1 VTVADFQP
9 VQAQDKL
16 AFLLSLVPYLMDHDR
31 VSVADAAAHFSVPPE
46 QIRQAVRLIAVSGVP
61 GETTQYQHDDL
72 FDIDWDAFEQDD
84 EIAITH
90 LVAIDESP
98 RFSAREAAALIAG
111 LQYLSGLPEQA
122 DRDVVGALMA
132 KLALGASAAPSEV
145 AVGSG
150 DADTALA
157 TVRESVSTGRS
168 LSFDYLN
175 ARGERERRIVDPL
188 RVESLDADWYVR
200 AWDHGRTA
208 VRTFRLDRMSDLA
221 VTDEPSS
228 AEARDVVLPETLF
241 QASPDDLSVELE
253 VTAAALPLIDDWI
266 GSSEKRSVGTDVVRV
281 TVRLAHYGTL
291 KRLVAGLAGLVTVV
305 DPAEARAA
313 VASWA
318 SSALGNYLD
327 DGGSHSDTPHSAG

>member
-1 VTVADFQP
+1 M
-9 VQAQDKL
+9 QAQDKL

-31 VSVADAAAHFSVPPE
+31 VSVADAATHFGVPAE

-132 KLALGASAAPSEV
+132 KLAMGASATPSEV
-145 AVGSG
+145 AVASG
-150 DADTALA
+150 DLDAAVEVIRRSVTTA
-157 TVRESVSTGRS
+157 RS

-175 ARGERERRIVDPL
+175 ARGERERRTVDPL

-200 AWDHGRTA
+200 AWDHSRSA
-208 VRTFRLDRMSDLA
+208 VRTFRLDRMSGLA
-221 VTDEPSS
+221 LTDEPAS

-253 VTAAALPLIDDWI
+253 VTEAALPLIDEWI
-266 GSSEKRSVGTDVVRV
+266 GGSERTAVAGDRIRV

-291 KRLVAGLAGLVTVV
+291 TRFVAGLAGLVTVV
-305 DPAEARAA
+305 DPPEARAA
-313 VASWA
+313 VAAWA
-318 SSALGNYLD
+318 TNALENYS
-327 DGGSHSDTPHSAG
+327 GRAGSPSQAPTAAE

>member
-1 VTVADFQP
+1 MADFHP

-31 VSVADAAAHFSVPPE
+31 VSVSDAARHFRMPPE

-150 DADTALA
+150 DADATLA
-157 TVRESVSTGRS
+157 VVRESVSTGRS

-175 ARGERERRIVDPL
+175 ARGERERRVVDPL

-200 AWDHGRTA
+200 AWDHGRRA

-221 VTDEPSS
+221 VTDEPAS
-228 AEARDVVLPETLF
+228 AEARDVILPETLF

-253 VTAAALPLIDDWI
+253 VTAAALPLIDEWI
-266 GSSEKRSVGTDVVRV
+266 GSSETRSTSSEVARV
-281 TVRLAHYGTL
+281 TVRLAHYASLT
-291 KRLVAGLAGLVTVV
+291 RLVAGLAGLVTVV
-305 DPAEARAA
+305 EPPEARAS

-318 SSALGNYLD
+318 SAALDNYTR
-327 DGGSHSDTPHSAG
+327 DGGSPSDPPGSAG

>member
-1 VTVADFQP
+1 MASFQP
-9 VQAQDKL
+9 VHAQDKL

-31 VSVADAAAHFSVPPE
+31 VSVSDAAAHFGVPVE

-132 KLALGASAAPSEV
+132 KLAIGASAVPSEV
-145 AVGSG
+145 AVASG
-150 DADTALA
+150 DRDAALE
-157 TVRESVSTGRS
+157 TIRESVATARS
-168 LSFDYLN
+168 LAFDYLN
-175 ARGERERRIVDPL
+175 ARGERERRTVDPL

-200 AWDHGRTA
+200 AWDHSRSA
-208 VRTFRLDRMSDLA
+208 VRTFRLDRMSRIE
-221 VTDEPSS
+221 VTEEPAH

-241 QASPDDLSVELE
+241 QASPEDLSVELE
-253 VTAAALPLIDDWI
+253 VSEAALPLIDEWI
-266 GSSEKRSVGTDVVRV
+266 GGSERTAVDGNRVRV

-291 KRLVAGLAGLVTVV
+291 TRFVSGLAGLVTVV
-305 DPAEARAA
+305 GPAEARAA
-313 VASWA
+313 VAAWA
-318 SSALGNYLD
+318 GDALGNYAAN
-327 DGGSHSDTPHSAG
+327 GGSPSPIAGGAR

>member
-1 VTVADFQP
+1 MAAFQP
-9 VQAQDKL
+9 MHAQDKL

-31 VSVADAAAHFSVPPE
+31 VTVADAATHFGVPPE

-132 KLALGASAAPSEV
+132 KLAIGASAAPSQV
-145 AVGSG
+145 AVASG
-150 DADTALA
+150 DRDAALDTIRRSVA
-157 TVRESVSTGRS
+157 TSRS

-175 ARGERERRIVDPL
+175 ARGERERRVVDPL

-200 AWDHGRTA
+200 AWDHGRAA
-208 VRTFRLDRMSDLA
+208 VRTFRLDRMSELE
-221 VTDEPSS
+221 VTDQPASP
-228 AEARDVVLPETLF
+228 EARDVVLPETLF
-241 QASPDDLSVELE
+241 QASPEDLTVELE
-253 VTAAALPLIDDWI
+253 VAEAALPLIDEWI
-266 GSSEKRSVGTDVVRV
+266 GGSERRPVGGDRVRV
-281 TVRLAHYGTL
+281 TVRLAHYRTL
-291 KRLVAGLAGLVTVV
+291 TRFVSGLAGLVTVV
-305 DPAEARAA
+305 GPPEARAA
-313 VASWA
+313 VAEWA
-318 SSALGNYLD
+318 TDALGNYASN
-327 DGGSHSDTPHSAG
+327 GGSPSLATGSAG

>member
-1 VTVADFQP
+1 MH
-9 VQAQDKL
+9 AQDKL

-31 VSVADAAAHFSVPPE
+31 VSVADAAAHFGVPPE

-122 DRDVVGALMA
+122 DRDVVGSLMA
-132 KLALGASAAPSEV
+132 KLSRGASAAPSEV

-150 DADTALA
+150 DLDEALA
-157 TVRESVSTGRS
+157 TIRRSVATARS
-168 LSFDYLN
+168 LAFDYLN
-175 ARGERERRIVDPL
+175 ARGERERRTVDPL

-200 AWDHGRTA
+200 AWDHGRQA
-208 VRTFRLDRMSDLA
+208 VRTFRLDRMSGLD
-221 VTDEPSS
+221 VTDEPAS
-228 AEARDVVLPETLF
+228 AEGRDVVLPETLF

-253 VTAAALPLIDDWI
+253 LSEAALPLVDDWI
-266 GSSEKRSVGTDVVRV
+266 GGSERRRVDPDRVRV
-281 TVRLAHYGTL
+281 TVRLAHYGALT
-291 KRLVAGLAGLVTVV
+291 RLVAGLAGLATVV
-305 DPAEARAA
+305 GPPDARAT
-313 VASWA
+313 VERWA
-318 SSALGNYLD
+318 GDALANYATG
-327 DGGSHSDTPHSAG
+327 GGSPSPATGPAR